1 VITGSR
7 CNLDKPVAVFSARIC
22 IVYHNRLSS
31 GNGCS
36 HHFLAPI
43 LIPKLV
49 TVGVC
54 IPANDDVANICVLFE
69 VGLTRKNMI
78 SALMRHW
85 FSAKGT

>member
-7 CNLDKPVAVFSARIC
+7 CNLDKSVAVVSARIC
-22 IVYHNRLSS
+22 VVYHHRLSS

-54 IPANDDVANICVLFE
+54 IPANGDVVNICLLLACDSSGISYIFICYIATLFA
-69 VGLTRKNMI
+69 V
-78 SALMRHW
+78 
-85 FSAKGT
+85 